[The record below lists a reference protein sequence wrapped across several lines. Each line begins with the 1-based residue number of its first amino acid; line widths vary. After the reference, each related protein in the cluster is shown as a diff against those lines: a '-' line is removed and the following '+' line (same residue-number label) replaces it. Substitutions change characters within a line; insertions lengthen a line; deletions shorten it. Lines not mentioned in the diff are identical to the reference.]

1 MSLQSRIF
9 QGDARLK
16 AAAVSD
22 PAHITPGAV
31 GDHVVKIQI
40 ALMLL
45 DGTWV
50 ADHEMRA
57 GIYGR
62 TTAAAVLAYKTKR
75 GIINRSYQSQADDI
89 VGKMT
94 IAAMDRELVARNL
107 RPATI
112 ACDYGPQ
119 RVGPSRPLFTLTSFH
134 PAPAP
139 PVQPPSPIVYV
150 EVAKNT
156 APEAIDWIRATIRAL
171 DEVIARGATAP
182 NNAALLLHF
191 KCVQSD
197 AADTAR
203 IVKASYEKMI
213 DVLSQAR
220 TIFTAGIPGQ
230 GAFAYNLT
238 PRDGRIYILV
248 EYLQL
253 GKRGK
258 PTILIHES
266 FHFLDQ
272 FNQDFGGNPA
282 RDRGARYHKNDKAAQ
297 LRNAYAFSQ
306 FALHIHEGQ
315 ETFNGDTD

>member
-9 QGDARLK
+9 QGDAKLK

-45 DGTWV
+45 DGAWV

-62 TTAAAVLAYKTKR
+62 TTAAAVLAHKTKR
-75 GIINRSYQSQADDI
+75 GIINRNYQSQADDI

-119 RVGPSRPLFTLTSFH
+119 RVGPSRPLFTLASFH

-156 APEAIDWIRATIRAL
+156 APEAIDWIRATIRTR
-171 DEVIARGATAP
+171 RGHRQRSDRAQQRRPA
-182 NNAALLLHF
+182 AALQVCPERRCRYREDRQGLLREDDRRP
-191 KCVQSD
+191 V
-197 AADTAR
+197 
-203 IVKASYEKMI
+203 
-213 DVLSQAR
+213 
-220 TIFTAGIPGQ
+220 AGENDLHRGH
-230 GAFAYNLT
+230 
-238 PRDGRIYILV
+238 PRAGRFR
-248 EYLQL
+248 LQ
-253 GKRGK
+253 
-258 PTILIHES
+258 P
-266 FHFLDQ
+266 D
-272 FNQDFGGNPA
+272 PA
-282 RDRGARYHKNDKAAQ
+282 RRAYLHTRRVSATRQAWKAD
-297 LRNAYAFSQ
+297 NPHS
-306 FALHIHEGQ
+306 
-315 ETFNGDTD
+315 